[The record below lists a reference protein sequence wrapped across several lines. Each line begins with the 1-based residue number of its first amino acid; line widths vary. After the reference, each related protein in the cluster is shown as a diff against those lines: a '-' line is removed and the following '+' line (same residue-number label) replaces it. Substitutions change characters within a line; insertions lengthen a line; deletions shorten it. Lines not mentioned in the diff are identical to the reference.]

1 MPPLNDGL
9 APGTRVQVRNR
20 FDGGW
25 SSSPF
30 EVAETLEPT
39 PAQVP
44 RYRLRRLSDG
54 VVLPADF
61 ADDEIRSDNG

>member
-1 MPPLNDGL
+1 MNDGL
-9 APGTRVQVRNR
+9 TPGTRVQVRNR

-30 EVAETLEPT
+30 EVAEAIEPT
-39 PAQVP
+39 PTQMP
-44 RYRLRRLSDG
+44 RYRVRRLSDG

-61 ADDEIRSDNG
+61 TGDEVRSDNG

>member
-1 MPPLNDGL
+1 MNDGL
-9 APGTRVQVRNR
+9 TPGTRVQVRNR

-30 EVAETLEPT
+30 EVAEALDPSPT
-39 PAQVP
+39 EVL
-44 RYRLRRLSDG
+44 RYRVRRLSDG

-61 ADDEIRSDNG
+61 VGDDVRSDNG

>member
-1 MPPLNDGL
+1 MNAND
-9 APGTRVQVRNR
+9 AFVPGTRVQVRNR

-30 EVAETLEPT
+30 EVAEAIDHTPT
-39 PAQVP
+39 APT
-44 RYRLRRLSDG
+44 YRLRRLSDG

-61 ADDEIRSDNG
+61 ISDDVRTADP